1 MAENVERLTEES
13 SEAMEDGEGR
23 ARFLKNPED
32 LLAMVKKLQREGTL
46 EPQIEDL
53 IHRISE
59 LQQAKEKS
67 SKELGETQA
76 LWEALNRELDSLN
89 VEKVHLEEV
98 LNKKQE
104 ALMILQQHCQARE
117 SEAPRLAA
125 GEQLKDLVVRHK
137 DLWEFSVLE
146 QRLAREIRALERSR
160 EQLRAEGEPACG
172 EGASPR
178 RPHDRAPS
186 AGRLLR
192 ARLREL
198 EQRLRPAP
206 EPGAAPA
213 VSGGPKSE
221 LQSSEGPSRSAPEA
235 GAGDA
240 EGDLEPQAEP
250 APTPP

>member
-13 SEAMEDGEGR
+13 SEAMEDGE
-23 ARFLKNPED
+23 
-32 LLAMVKKLQREGTL
+32 EGTL

-59 LQQAKEKS
+59 LQQGLAKEKS

-160 EQLRAEGEPACG
+160 EQLRAE
-172 EGASPR
+172 
-178 RPHDRAPS
+178 
-186 AGRLLR
+186 
-192 ARLREL
+192 
-198 EQRLRPAP
+198 
-206 EPGAAPA
+206 
-213 VSGGPKSE
+213 
-221 LQSSEGPSRSAPEA
+221 
-235 GAGDA
+235 
-240 EGDLEPQAEP
+240 
-250 APTPP
+250 